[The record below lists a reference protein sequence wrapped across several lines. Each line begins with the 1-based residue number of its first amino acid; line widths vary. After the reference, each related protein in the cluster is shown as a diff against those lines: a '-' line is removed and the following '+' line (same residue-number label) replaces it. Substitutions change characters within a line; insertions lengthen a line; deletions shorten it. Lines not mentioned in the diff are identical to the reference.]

1 MIRRRG
7 QEVEEDSSSE
17 EEDAFTALSRKNG
30 KGAKRTK
37 IDSGTAAAST
47 SSLPT
52 KKSNTLP
59 ATNPSLESSSANS
72 KVAVAKASTLPMA
85 VTSSMKRHH
94 KPNDT
99 RKAKMDALL
108 LELEIE
114 KGKQKNRDPKHF
126 VPEKKGSF
134 VQPGEEKLTSN
145 LFVGTYCT
153 YT

>member
-7 QEVEEDSSSE
+7 QEAEEDSSSE
-17 EEDAFTALSRKNG
+17 EEDAFTALSRKKG
-30 KGAKRTK
+30 KGAKRKK
-37 IDSGTAAAST
+37 IDSGPSAAPA
-47 SSLPT
+47 SSLPP
-52 KKSNTLP
+52 KKSNVILS
-59 ATNPSLESSSANS
+59 TNPFMESSSADP
-72 KVAVAKASTLPMA
+72 KVAAAKTATLPVA

-114 KGKQKNRDPKHF
+114 KGKQKNRDPNRF
-126 VPEKKGSF
+126 IPEKKGSF

-145 LFVGTYCT
+145 LFVGTSSCV
-153 YT
+153 